1 MNWLIDLL
9 TYQSDA
15 QRYGSV
21 FGGAMLGFSAVVIFA
36 CMVRIKRKP
45 RLDQALTVK
54 QFALIFL
61 GTRLAAANLLH
72 RPSEMWGTLVIV
84 GVGVASL
91 GVMVETIR
99 ARRTP
104 EEGWEDPYAVIE
116 ELRADLAQLRA
127 LNAELTRRLGMAVE
141 IQ

>member
-15 QRYGSV
+15 QRYGGV

-61 GTRLAAANLLH
+61 GTRLAAANLLR
-72 RPSEMWGTLVIV
+72 RPSELWGTAIIV
-84 GVGVASL
+84 AVGIASL
-91 GVMVETIR
+91 GVMWETLQSR
-99 ARRTP
+99 KEPAD
-104 EEGWEDPYAVIE
+104 GWVDPYARIE
-116 ELRADLAQLRA
+116 ELEADLAQLRV
-127 LNAELTRRLGMAVE
+127 LNAELMRRLGMAVFPE
-141 IQ
+141 

>member
-54 QFALIFL
+54 QFALIW
-61 GTRLAAANLLH
+61 LAAANLLH
-72 RPSEMWGTLVIV
+72 RPSELWGTAIIV
-84 GVGVASL
+84 AVGIASL
-91 GVMVETIR
+91 GVMWETLQSR
-99 ARRTP
+99 KEPAD
-104 EEGWEDPYAVIE
+104 GWVDPYARIE
-116 ELRADLAQLRA
+116 ELEADNARLAT
-127 LNAELTRRLGMAVE
+127 LNAELMRRLGMSVTLGE
-141 IQ
+141 